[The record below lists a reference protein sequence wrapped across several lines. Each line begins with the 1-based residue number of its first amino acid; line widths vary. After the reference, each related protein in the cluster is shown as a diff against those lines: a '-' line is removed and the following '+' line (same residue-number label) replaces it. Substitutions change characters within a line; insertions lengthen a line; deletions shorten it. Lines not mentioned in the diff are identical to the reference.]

1 MYNMFYI
8 YAYLRK
14 DGTPYY
20 IGKGKDNRAFSNTG
34 RAFRRPKDE
43 NRIVIMES
51 NLTELGA
58 FALERRYIEWY
69 GRKDLETGTL
79 HNRTDG
85 GDGIHGYKHSPESIK
100 KMSEAHKGKKIS
112 ENTRKKISESKKGKN
127 LSEEHKRKMSELR
140 KGRKLSEEHKR
151 KVSDALS
158 GRKLSKE
165 HKRKM
170 SDALSGRKL
179 SKEHKRKMSDAQK
192 GFKQEIVTCLY
203 CQKTGGKN
211 IMMRWHYENC
221 KQKRT

>member
-1 MYNMFYI
+1 MFYI

-85 GDGIHGYKHSPESIK
+85 GDGICGYKHSPEAIK

-112 ENTRKKISESKKGKN
+112 ENTRKKISESKKGKKLSENTRKKMSELRKGKNLSEEHKRKVSAALSGRN
-127 LSEEHKRKMSELR
+127 LSEEHKRKMS
-140 KGRKLSEEHKR
+140 
-151 KVSDALS
+151 A
-158 GRKLSKE
+158 
-165 HKRKM
+165 
-170 SDALSGRKL
+170 
-179 SKEHKRKMSDAQK
+179 AQK
-192 GFKQEIVTCLY
+192 GYKQKIVTCPH

-211 IMMRWHYENC
+211 VMMRWHYDNC